1 MPSASRGADRG
12 SAETARQD
20 YDRAVADQG
29 AQQRHF
35 SDSDLPSLSM
45 EALEIYNRTKEKFG
59 DRILE
64 IVDKKLD
71 PWMVVDPAALV
82 EVCQYLKN
90 DPATA
95 FDCLSNESGVD
106 YKDRIEVV
114 YHLFSYQH
122 RHQVVLKVKLP
133 RENPVVTTLENVW
146 KSANWMEREIY
157 DLLGVNF
164 EGHSDMRRILM
175 PEDWI
180 GYPLRKDF
188 VEPAEYHGIS
198 TVRESPIVRLDTK
211 KK

>member
-1 MPSASRGADRG
+1 
-12 SAETARQD
+12 
-20 YDRAVADQG
+20 
-29 AQQRHF
+29 
-35 SDSDLPSLSM
+35 M
-45 EALEIYNRTKEKFG
+45 EPLEIYNRAKEKFG

-82 EVCQYLKN
+82 EVCQYLKD

-95 FDCLSNESGVD
+95 FECLSNESGVD

-133 RENPVVTTLENVW
+133 RDNPNVATLENVW

-164 EGHSDMRRILM
+164 EGHSDMRRLLL
-175 PEDWI
+175 PEDWV
-180 GYPLRKDF
+180 GHPLRKDF
-188 VEPAEYHGIS
+188 VEPLEYHGIS
-198 TVRESPIVRLDTK
+198 TVRESPIIRLK
-211 KK
+211 P